1 MNLVLKKYDK
11 ILKKNNIKIDKII
24 KNPSVG
30 ASDLI
35 KVIHKYDGV
44 ICSDDEFSKEV
55 LLKAKKLKV
64 ISKWGTGIDSI
75 DSDFAKKKG
84 IKIYNTPG
92 AFTDGVAQYA
102 MGMILNLTRKISE
115 NDLSVKKG
123 YWDKFQGI
131 NLENK
136 KIGIIGLGKI
146 GSKLI
151 KYLKAFNVKIFGN
164 DKRKTVCAKFKNK
177 GISIIS
183 LDKIFS
189 FCDII
194 ILCVD
199 LNKTSHHL
207 IGSKQMMKLNKN
219 NILINISRGP
229 VVDNAELIKCITKKN
244 FKIGFDVFEV
254 EPIKK
259 KYLNFLKS
267 KNSILSSH
275 NAFNTKEEVNFVHEN
290 TIKNLLKGLKNWIS
304 GKKFT

>member
-1 MNLVLKKYDK
+1 
-11 ILKKNNIKIDKII
+11 
-24 KNPSVG
+24 
-30 ASDLI
+30 
-35 KVIHKYDGV
+35 
-44 ICSDDEFSKEV
+44 
-55 LLKAKKLKV
+55 
-64 ISKWGTGIDSI
+64 
-75 DSDFAKKKG
+75 
-84 IKIYNTPG
+84 
-92 AFTDGVAQYA
+92 

-164 DKRKTVCAKFKNK
+164 DKRKTVCIKFKNK
-177 GISIIS
+177 GIKIIS
-183 LDKIFS
+183 LNKIFS

-207 IGSKQMMKLNKN
+207 ISSKQMMKLNEN

-229 VVDNAELIKCITKKN
+229 VVDNAALVKCIRKKN

-290 TIKNLLKGLKNWIS
+290 TIKNLLKGLKN
-304 GKKFT
+304 